1 MTAPSPDSFSGNLWL
16 RLQGAA
22 MDQAGEAIIVLEEA
36 GGKEQGRSVVSVN
49 HAFTEMTGYASADIL
64 GKTLYLLKG
73 PKTNQEALDRI
84 SNAMER
90 RSRVTEDILNYRRDG
105 STFWARCTLAP
116 VELRVEPDG
125 ESDAESGGE
134 PDRESRKYWVSVL
147 RDITAEQEAK
157 IRAEKSEARY
167 RALVDSFPNGA
178 ILLFDTDLTLT
189 LAGGEALRRAGFEPR
204 QIIGRSLARLLPEE
218 YAGPVRD
225 GYEAALRGTP
235 AEVEIAYEGRIF
247 ETQFVPVSGETG
259 AIVAG
264 MVVAVDVTERRRAK
278 RQLDESETRFRI
290 VAENMRDLVCL
301 HRPDGSVEWVSPSV
315 EQLLGY
321 AQEEFRVLSLKQI
334 VHADDVDRMWKHAFA
349 PILSGEPGTRGTYQ
363 LRHQDGTV
371 IWFEMLVR
379 PVLDDGRVIKLLTTS
394 RDVTERKNF
403 EDRLVRAKEHAE
415 KMNRLKTAFLAN
427 MSHEIRTPLTNVIG
441 FSDVLAQ
448 EVDDPQRP
456 FVEHIQNGGRR
467 LLHTLNSVLDHA
479 QLESETVRLRPNRV
493 SATHLVRDVA
503 AFFMPQTNQAR
514 IDLHVDAPDS
524 PVYIYTDS
532 GALERVITNLLSNAI
547 KFTPSGTV
555 TVSMRENISL
565 AASIVD
571 RFPVSARLVPGEEVE
586 DKKTENKEVR
596 SLPASPATSSAAAT
610 GTVSKVT
617 FGDETPEH
625 PSKSTIHWVTSG
637 EADPDDLDIEI
648 RVSDTGVGID
658 PSFLPNL
665 FVPFEQESTGLSRS
679 FEGTGLGLSIS
690 TRLVHMLGGV
700 ISAETV
706 KGEGSTFSVFLPR
719 SI

>member
-1 MTAPSPDSFSGNLWL
+1 
-16 RLQGAA
+16 

-49 HAFTEMTGYASADIL
+49 HAFTEMTGYASDDIL

-116 VELRVEPDG
+116 VELRG
-125 ESDAESGGE
+125 ESSGESSGESGGE
-134 PDRESRKYWVSVL
+134 SDRESRKYWVSVL
-147 RDITAEQEAK
+147 RDITAEREAK

-178 ILLFDTDLTLT
+178 ILLFDTDLTFT
-189 LAGGEALRRAGFEPR
+189 LAGGEALRRAGFDPR
-204 QIIGRSLARLLPEE
+204 QMIGRSLVRLLPEE
-218 YAGPVRD
+218 YADQVRY
-225 GYEAALRGTP
+225 GYEAALNGTP
-235 AEVEIAYEGRIF
+235 AEVEISYEGRIF

-259 AIVAG
+259 AVVAG

-315 EQLLGY
+315 EQLLGH
-321 AQEEFRVLSLKQI
+321 AQEGFRALSLKQI

-349 PILSGEPGTRGTYQ
+349 PILSGEAGTRGTYR
-363 LRHQDGTV
+363 LRHQDGTI

-379 PVLDDGRVIKLLTTS
+379 PVLDDERVIKLLTTS

-441 FSDVLAQ
+441 FSDALAQ

-456 FVEHIQNGGRR
+456 FVQHIQNGGRR

-493 SATHLVRDVA
+493 SATHLVQDAA
-503 AFFMPQTNQAR
+503 AFFVPQTNQAR
-514 IDLHVDAPDS
+514 IDLHVDTPDA
-524 PVYIYTDS
+524 PVYMYTDS
-532 GALERVITNLLSNAI
+532 GALERVINNLLSNAI
-547 KFTPSGTV
+547 KFTPAGSV
-555 TVSMRENISL
+555 TVSLRENISL
-565 AASIVD
+565 PASIVD
-571 RFPVSARLVPGEEVE
+571 RFPVSARVVPEEVE
-586 DKKTENKEVR
+586 DKKTENKEVK
-596 SLPASPATSSAAAT
+596 SLPASSVTSSVAAT
-610 GTVSKVT
+610 GTVSEVT

-637 EADPDDLDIEI
+637 EAHPDDVDIEI

-658 PSFLPNL
+658 PLFLPNL

-706 KGEGSTFSVFLPR
+706 KGEGSTFRIFLPR